1 MNIETR
7 NKLISIVLGII
18 IIVLGYYLYR
28 SIVEPYQVVI
38 EREKMTERVRHRME
52 NVRDAL
58 VQYERRNDEFPE
70 NLDSLVKFLKTDSL
84 MQAIGDSLF
93 KPHPQNA
100 DYDPDSIIYS
110 PRDTQRF
117 KYTLND
123 TIVPSLYLLEDP
135 DTTTDDRIGSLTR
148 TTWLNAASWE

>member
-84 MQAIGDSLF
+84 MQAQGDSLF
-93 KPHPQNA
+93 KAHPQNA
-100 DYDPDSIIYS
+100 DYNPDSIIYS

-123 TIVPSLYLLEDP
+123 TITPSLYLLEDP
-135 DTTTDDRIGSLTR
+135 DTTTDDRIGDLTR

>member
-7 NKLISIVLGII
+7 NKVISLVLGLI

-28 SIVEPYQVVI
+28 SIVDPYQVVI
-38 EREKMTERVRHRME
+38 EEQKMTERVRHRML

-58 VQYERRNDEFPE
+58 VQYERRKDEFPP

-84 MQAIGDSLF
+84 MQARGDSLF
-93 KPHPQNA
+93 ESHPQNGQ
-100 DYDPDSIIYS
+100 YNPDSIIYS

-123 TIVPSLYLLEDP
+123 TLTPSLYLLKDP
-135 DTTTDDRIGSLTR
+135 DTTTDDRIGDTTR
-148 TTWLNAASWE
+148 TTWLNAASWK

>member
-58 VQYERRNDEFPE
+58 VQYERRNDEFPS

-84 MQAIGDSLF
+84 MQAQGDSLF
-93 KPHPQNA
+93 KAHPQNV
-100 DYDPDSIIYS
+100 DYNPDSIIYS
-110 PRDTQRF
+110 PRDAQRF

-123 TIVPSLYLLEDP
+123 TITPSLYLLEDP
-135 DTTTDDRIGSLTR
+135 DTTTDDRIGDLTR

>member
-38 EREKMTERVRHRME
+38 QKEKMTERVRHRME

-58 VQYERRNDEFPE
+58 VQYDSRKDEFPP

-84 MQAIGDSLF
+84 MQARGDSLF
-93 KPHPQNA
+93 KSHPQNGE
-100 DYDPDSIIYS
+100 YNPDSIIYS

-123 TIVPSLYLLEDP
+123 TITPNLYLLVDP
-135 DTTTDDRIGSLTR
+135 DTSTNDRIGDSTR